1 MTREEWLEARRRGI
15 GGSDVSAIMGLN
27 PYRSALSIYMDKVGA
42 VPVDASEMSEQAY
55 WGTVLEEPI
64 ARRFAELHPELTVR
78 RNNNILINSDYPF
91 AIANIDREIRDG
103 NETYGL
109 EIKTVGIRSAKFW
122 EDNDVPLAYVLQV
135 SHYML
140 VTGWQKFIIAALV
153 GGQKYIERTVERD
166 EDIIQTLVAREREFW
181 QMVQDQTPP
190 EADGSVNYAE
200 ILKSMY
206 PEALKGKVINL
217 PMEMSSVLDS
227 YKSLDELV
235 KDAKEQ
241 FDELTRK
248 RDMFKQAIVRTMG
261 DAERAVLGNT
271 EITYKNV
278 SRPEHLV
285 KATTFRQFRFKQIKE
300 DK

>member
-135 SHYML
+135 SHYMM

-153 GGQKYIERTVERD
+153 GGRNTSS
-166 EDIIQTLVAREREFW
+166 ARLRGTRILSKPLSHGNGSSGKW
-181 QMVQDQTPP
+181 CRITPP
-190 EADGSVNYAE
+190 
-200 ILKSMY
+200 KQT
-206 PEALKGKVINL
+206 AL
-217 PMEMSSVLDS
+217 S
-227 YKSLDELV
+227 
-235 KDAKEQ
+235 
-241 FDELTRK
+241 
-248 RDMFKQAIVRTMG
+248 TM
-261 DAERAVLGNT
+261 RR
-271 EITYKNV
+271 Y
-278 SRPEHLV
+278 
-285 KATTFRQFRFKQIKE
+285 
-300 DK
+300 